1 MKDFIAKYNNP
12 NERPKLK
19 KTFSSKMAK
28 APEELRDLYLTLNDL
43 VALIKLNEVP
53 KSVEP
58 SVKNEIYKILN
69 TFNICLK
76 EGNYKKWENFLKQI
90 KKEDY
95 S

>member
-43 VALIKLNEVP
+43 VALIKSNEVP
-53 KSVEP
+53 KSVEA
-58 SVKNEIYKILN
+58 SVKNETYKILN

>member
-53 KSVEP
+53 KSAEP

>member
-1 MKDFIAKYNNP
+1 MKEFIAKYNNP